1 VTRVSVVR
9 VDARV
14 VSGGRARSIRV
25 DADASPRAERRFVG
39 RGGVPSLSESARRE
53 DLARGRRRRRGG
65 RGRRYREIRREA
77 ISRGDVRQEL
87 NALRVVVRHRAPR
100 RAILA
105 RTCER
110 RSF

>member
-39 RGGVPSLSESARRE
+39 RGVPSFRESARRE
-53 DLARGRRRRRGG
+53 DLARGRRRRRGS